1 MEENLTPIPEPTP
14 ELTPSPTPIPDFYSE
29 LQIVSQEL
37 NELNAELDALVES
50 SQAMQ
55 EQLLYI
61 NGYTEYLAGFGLFAV
76 VVALCYFSYKFFK
89 MFF

>member
-1 MEENLTPIPEPTP
+1 MEENLTPTP

-29 LQIVSQEL
+29 LQVVSQEL

-61 NGYTEYLAGFGLFAV
+61 NSYTEYIAGFGLFGVIV
-76 VVALCYFSYKFFK
+76 VLCYFVYKFFR